1 MKRLFKHKCLGLL
14 LGMMLLISSI
24 LSGCIMPIE
33 DDSQSS
39 VSNNSYESVQEEN
52 QIEKAHTYLA
62 EELDF
67 PNYYGRNLDALYD
80 CLTDLRDVR
89 IKLDLNG
96 SDNEYLERILQVFED
111 AAEENEGINVY
122 II

>member
-1 MKRLFKHKCLGLL
+1 
-14 LGMMLLISSI
+14 
-24 LSGCIMPIE
+24 MPIE